1 MSVYIP
7 GLVSVVMP
15 TYKRSEK
22 LIRAV
27 DSVLVQT
34 YSKIELLLVNDNNP
48 EDEYTQEL
56 IERTQKYK
64 DDSRFMLVNQE
75 KHINGAV
82 ARNVGIRKARGE
94 YIAFLDDDDWWYP
107 EKIEKQV
114 KVLSS
119 LSSEWGGVSCMIER
133 YNNDQLISRQPSYP
147 SGYVYKDILMLK
159 SDFETGSLLL
169 RHEALDDAGYFDENL
184 LRHQDLQLLVN
195 FTYKYKL
202 MMVEEYLHCRDISD
216 AQNRPNVEKIINAKK
231 ALYQSVSPVIETL
244 SKTEKRQMFLLNNA
258 EVGYV
263 QLKNKDYVHG
273 LANLLGLITSPRAFY
288 YEIMKVKHK
297 INSYK
302 V

>member
-1 MSVYIP
+1 MSAYIP

-34 YSKIELLLVNDNNP
+34 YSQIELLLVNDNNP
-48 EDEYTQEL
+48 EDEYTQVL

-244 SKTEKRQMFLLNNA
+244 SKTEKRQMYLLNNA